1 MIFDYNPTINF
12 AWYYFIGRA
21 RLGLSSDKEVGR
33 LTFRRFWA
41 LYQAYKDTFDTET
54 MLRASW
60 STYAKLKAQSE
71 SDEEWF

>member
-1 MIFDYNPTINF
+1 MIFDYDPTINF

-33 LTFRRFWA
+33 LTLRRFRS
-41 LYQAYKDTFDTET
+41 LYQAYKDTFDIET
-54 MLRASW
+54 QLRASGT
-60 STYAKLKAQSE
+60 TYAKLEAHAM